1 MSENTVSYTETDA
14 QLIGELGSPILENQ
28 IGQFKQRLKSI
39 IGDESIRSFAERS
52 GIAEGTV
59 RNLLKEGLPRLDNLL
74 RMAGAAGVSV
84 QWLATGNA
92 SNEVNEQRGL
102 YRADIGDDFTLVPV
116 YDVTASAGHGAS
128 IDQERVDTQI
138 AFRRDWVR
146 REGLSSNGLA
156 ALRTDGDSMEP
167 TIRDGA
173 LLLIDSTQRK
183 IGNDGIYVLRYDDHL
198 LAKRLQRQVDGTILV
213 SSDNKTY
220 QTVKVEHQ
228 QLGSL
233 DIIGRVVWIGQKI

>member
-1 MSENTVSYTETDA
+1 M
-14 QLIGELGSPILENQ
+14 QG
-28 IGQFKQRLKSI
+28 
-39 IGDESIRSFAERS
+39 
-52 GIAEGTV
+52 
-59 RNLLKEGLPRLDNLL
+59 
-74 RMAGAAGVSV
+74 
-84 QWLATGNA
+84 
-92 SNEVNEQRGL
+92 
-102 YRADIGDDFTLVPV
+102 GDDFTLVPV

-146 REGLSSNGLA
+146 REGLSSKGLA
-156 ALRTDGDSMEP
+156 ALRADGDSMEP

-183 IGNDGIYVLRYDDHL
+183 ISNDGIYVLRYDDHL

-220 QTVKVEHQ
+220 QTVKVEHH